1 MCIISHSPD
10 ANNYILS
17 INATQYYVYLTS
29 ETPVN
34 TTVFRMQLSIN
45 LDTELSNIIT
55 ISMTFS
61 QNILV
66 QNLFEFVN
74 GSDNEFDATDYVQ
87 SITANTGIVKA
98 SISLVEHAND
108 NIYPIDIAMTI
119 TALVVFTNSQ
129 GTIEATSTTAM
140 AVGSIVLAPGM
151 IIMVETV

>member
-1 MCIISHSPD
+1 
-10 ANNYILS
+10 
-17 INATQYYVYLTS
+17 
-29 ETPVN
+29 
-34 TTVFRMQLSIN
+34 
-45 LDTELSNIIT
+45 
-55 ISMTFS
+55 MTFS